1 MMLDCQHK
9 NDVLTYAYLQIY
21 TFRMLSYH
29 LYLYI
34 TWEQAVFSIMGY
46 IYKHKWYF
54 KDVFEKTVEIVSQ
67 LSNEIFKRL
76 KFLFK
81 TKFKLT
87 YKNISES

>member
-1 MMLDCQHK
+1 
-9 NDVLTYAYLQIY
+9 
-21 TFRMLSYH
+21 
-29 LYLYI
+29 
-34 TWEQAVFSIMGY
+34 MGY